1 MDVFR
6 LGAAGALSLLAVFP
20 LAGQGTKVGYIDT
33 NAVLAEYGPAQE
45 ARRSLQATLAGYQTE
60 LQQLG
65 ADIQQKWNEY
75 QQQQMTMNADARRAR
90 EQDLQTMETRLGERT
105 QELQAQAAQREAEVF
120 QPIME
125 EIRVVLE
132 EIRVDG
138 GYGLIL
144 DTATGT
150 ILVADPALELTQQVL
165 TRLQARSGAE
175 GGR

>member
-1 MDVFR
+1 MNVFR
-6 LGAAGALSLLAVFP
+6 LGAAGALCLLAVFP

-33 NAVLAEYGPAQE
+33 NAVLAEHAPAQE

-60 LQQLG
+60 LQQLD
-65 ADIQQKWNEY
+65 ADIQQKWSEF

-90 EQDLQTMETRLGERT
+90 EQELQTMQSRLQERT
-105 QELQAQAAQREAEVF
+105 QELQGQAAQREAEVF

-132 EIRVDG
+132 EIRVEG

-144 DTATGT
+144 DTTAGT
-150 ILVADPALELTQQVL
+150 ILVADPALELTRQVL
-165 TRLQARSGAE
+165 TRLQARSGSE
-175 GGR
+175 GER